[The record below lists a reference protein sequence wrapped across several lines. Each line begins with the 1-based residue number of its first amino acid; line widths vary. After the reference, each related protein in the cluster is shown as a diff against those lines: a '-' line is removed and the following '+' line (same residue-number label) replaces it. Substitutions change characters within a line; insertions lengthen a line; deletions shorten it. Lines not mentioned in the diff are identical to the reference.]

1 MEMVANTLHLD
12 QGRIS
17 KRSASPRILTHFVEG
32 FIIQESNYPFTVR
45 LVSFH
50 YHVGINVCKNCQF
63 KFQNRVKVY

>member
-45 LVSFH
+45 LISSCCRVGMYVKAVSLNSK
-50 YHVGINVCKNCQF
+50 IS
-63 KFQNRVKVY
+63 

>member
-1 MEMVANTLHLD
+1 MVANTLHLD

-45 LVSFH
+45 LILFY
-50 YHVGINVCKNCQF
+50 YHVGVKNVSLNSKIALRINNSA
-63 KFQNRVKVY
+63 